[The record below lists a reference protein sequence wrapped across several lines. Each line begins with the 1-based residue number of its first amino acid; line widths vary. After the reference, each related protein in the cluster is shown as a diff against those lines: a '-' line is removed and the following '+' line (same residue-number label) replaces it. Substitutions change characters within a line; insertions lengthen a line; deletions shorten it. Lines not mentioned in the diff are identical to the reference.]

1 MINCTTRDVTRHQTV
16 EVRGS
21 WHIAISIT
29 ETMKRKAEIRFTA
42 TFVVTAE
49 LTDAK
54 WKKLVGDYFQP
65 SDFNWKEDHPIC
77 IDGWAEEQVTNAI
90 LIATE
95 KCMPE
100 LLQLPHIAENSKGEE
115 KLQVELFEMDYDGI
129 ELTDSL

>member
-1 MINCTTRDVTRHQTV
+1 
-16 EVRGS
+16 
-21 WHIAISIT
+21 
-29 ETMKRKAEIRFTA
+29 MKRRAEIKFLA
-42 TFVVTAE
+42 PFVVTAE

-54 WKKLVGDYFQP
+54 WKQLIGDYFEP
-65 SDFNWKEDHPIC
+65 SDFSWKEDHPMC
-77 IDGWAEEQVTNAI
+77 IGMWAEEQVTNAI

-95 KCMPE
+95 KYTPE